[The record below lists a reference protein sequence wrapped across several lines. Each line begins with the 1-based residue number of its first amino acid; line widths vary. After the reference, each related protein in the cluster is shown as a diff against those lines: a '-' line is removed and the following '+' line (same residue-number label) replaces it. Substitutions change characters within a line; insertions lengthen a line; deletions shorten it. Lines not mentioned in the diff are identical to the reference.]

1 MSAFDEVLAE
11 QWRAEFDETGGY
23 DCMTCAT
30 NVVGADGSVA
40 KFDHGGAPRTYA
52 RNEKQQVRAAVAVLG
67 KQALARIA
75 DLVEEREKNGLDD
88 RAAAKMIDDI
98 AFEMQKLRERP

>member
-11 QWRAEFDETGGY
+11 NWIVDEFGEVMATADGDQRAPRLNVMQDGRRGQ
-23 DCMTCAT
+23 
-30 NVVGADGSVA
+30 VVGAVC
-40 KFDHGGAPRTYA
+40 
-52 RNEKQQVRAAVAVLG
+52 VLG

-98 AFEMQKLRERP
+98 AFEMQKLREGT